1 MTSSGSAATATVL
14 GGPYTITPSTAV
26 GSGLSNYTIVYD
38 NAPTGLTLTPA
49 ALTITASDQSKIYG
63 TVGNLGATGFTTSG
77 LLNSDTVTG
86 VTLASSGAAQ
96 SATVGTYTLNAS
108 AAVGS
113 GLSNYTITYDN
124 APIGLAVNPATL
136 TITANDQSKVYGT
149 LANLGTTAYAETGL
163 VAANGDAIS
172 GVTLTS
178 SGSAPS
184 ARVLGGPYVIT
195 PSAAVGTGLS
205 NYTIV
210 YDSAPT
216 GLTVNPASLTLAIP
230 GTPTKTYDGTTT
242 ANISGADFSLTGF
255 VSGQGASLGAQVGT
269 YSSANAGAERVTVS
283 GLTSAAYTAA
293 PGTELSN
300 YALPTQVSVAG
311 QINPALITASIVGT
325 PTKGYDG
332 TTVANLTPN
341 NFSLTGFVSGQGA
354 TVNQTVGTYASAQV
368 SPSITVT
375 ATLSPT
381 NFSPAGSTLLSNYIL
396 PTSASG
402 LGAIKDSSITQANT
416 GGFGFTLFTYMLQ
429 VTSNPPAVQKLV
441 KEVAFEVAD
450 PRTYIPYPAPG
461 ALSTWRNNGLASL
474 PIVLNESGETL
485 QVTDDGQIDVTSGAP
500 LINSTDQILLQ
511 GEKSKN
517 WQISIDL
524 GGSDSA
530 SLGGQ

>member
-1 MTSSGSAATATVL
+1 
-14 GGPYTITPSTAV
+14 
-26 GSGLSNYTIVYD
+26 
-38 NAPTGLTLTPA
+38 
-49 ALTITASDQSKIYG
+49 
-63 TVGNLGATGFTTSG
+63 
-77 LLNSDTVTG
+77 

-96 SATVGTYTLNAS
+96 SAAVGSYTLTAS

-113 GLSNYTITYDN
+113 GLSNYTISYGN
-124 APIGLAVNPATL
+124 APVGLTVNPATL

-149 LANLGTTAYAETGL
+149 VANLGTTGFTETGL
-163 VAANGDAIS
+163 VTANGDTVS

-178 SGSAPS
+178 TGSAAS
-184 ARVLGGPYVIT
+184 ATVLGGPYIIT
-195 PSAAVGTGLS
+195 PSAAAGTGLS

-210 YDSAPT
+210 YDNAPT
-216 GLTVNPASLTLAIP
+216 GLTVNPASLTLAIL

-255 VSGQGASLGAQVGT
+255 VSGQGASLGAQVGI
-269 YSSANAGAERVTVS
+269 YSSANAGAETVTVS
-283 GLTSAAYTAA
+283 GLTSAAYAAA
-293 PGTELSN
+293 PGTQLSN
-300 YALPTQVSVAG
+300 YVLPTQVSVAG
-311 QINPALITASIVGT
+311 QINPALLTASIVGT

-332 TTVANLTPN
+332 TTAASLTPA
-341 NFSLTGFVSGQGA
+341 NFSLTGFVSGEGA

-375 ATLSPT
+375 ATLSPA
-381 NFSPAGSTLLSNYIL
+381 NFAPTGSTLLSNYIL

-402 LGAIKDSSITQANT
+402 LGTIKDSSITQANT
-416 GGFGFTLFTYMLQ
+416 GSFGFTLFTYMLQ
-429 VTSNPPAVQKLV
+429 VSSNPPAVQKLV

-461 ALSTWRNNGLASL
+461 ALSTWRNNGLAAL
-474 PIVLNESGETL
+474 PIVLNQSSDTV
-485 QVTDDGQIDVTSGAP
+485 QVTDEGQIDVTSGAP
-500 LINSTDQILLQ
+500 VINSTDQILLQ

-524 GGSDSA
+524 GDSQTA